1 MGTQELMLKPFRILQ
16 AQDVCLG
23 LIGVLL
29 VVSSTFG
36 AGYSSGVSAKV
47 LTKTSLTADGQKIVY
62 PQTDKAEV
70 IAMTVDIAPGAE
82 TGWHKHPVP
91 VYAYVL
97 SGNLTVEMEGGQRV
111 NYGAGDA
118 IIEMVNT
125 LHNGKNSGALPV
137 KLAVF
142 YLGVEGVPN
151 VIKPEGQQAVG
162 GDRDT
167 HGCLGPAG
175 YVWCENKK
183 QCMRPWELP
192 PIAHEGSTTE
202 ERFQYHCGK

>member
-1 MGTQELMLKPFRILQ
+1 MLKPFKTFQ
-16 AQDVCLG
+16 AQAICLG
-23 LIGVLL
+23 VMGVLL

-36 AGYSSGVSAKV
+36 AGYSSGVTANV
-47 LTKTSLTADGQKIVY
+47 LTKTSFTANGQKIVY

-70 IAMTVDIAPGAE
+70 TAMTVDIAPGAE
-82 TGWHKHPVP
+82 TGWHKHPLP

-97 SGNLTVEMEGGQRV
+97 SGDLTVELEGGQRIS
-111 NYGAGDA
+111 YSTGDA
-118 IIEMVNT
+118 IIEVVNT
-125 LHNGKNSGALPV
+125 LHNGKNSGAEPV

-142 YLGVEGVPN
+142 YLGAEGVPN
-151 VIKPEGQQAVG
+151 VIKLEGQQLVG
-162 GDRDT
+162 GDRDA

-183 QCMRPWELP
+183 QCVRPWELP
-192 PIAHEGSTTE
+192 SIEHEGPTTE